1 MKLNDFKFSA
11 PKTVPIE
18 YKLTLSSFQKMCDE
32 HCEYKTKLEEA
43 YKIIGKQ
50 QIRIAELEKLATVNE
65 NKTIVE
71 NDTPD
76 ASDTESG
83 ELKIETTTPKS
94 AKILPKP
101 ESLIR
106 STVKNEPL
114 NLSTPRGTKRER
126 SDSAEN
132 DQTPV
137 RKKSQTLE
145 NVPKMPFSCSGRFPK
160 LQKDTLY

>member
-1 MKLNDFKFSA
+1 
-11 PKTVPIE
+11 
-18 YKLTLSSFQKMCDE
+18 MCDE
-32 HCEYKTKLEEA
+32 HCEFKAKLEEA
-43 YKIIGKQ
+43 HKIIGKQ

-65 NKTIVE
+65 NKTVVE

-83 ELKIETTTPKS
+83 ELKIETPTPKM
-94 AKILPKP
+94 LPKP
-101 ESLIR
+101 ESLIKR
-106 STVKNEPL
+106 TVKNEPL